1 MANVMNRSIAFGI
14 LLVVAGVIFLLG
26 NLDILPYAVSDFLFN
41 WKGLL
46 LLIGFSVLFSDENRL
61 PGIILIAF
69 STLLLTG
76 DYLEEYFNI
85 DFLSWEVL
93 WPTFIIVG
101 GLLVIAQRA
110 QWGVFRVSSEPVGT
124 TYEATDDYLNV
135 TAVLG
140 GGDLHVNSADFR
152 GGKVTAF
159 MGGGTYD
166 LSQADITQGPVVID
180 VFAMFGGATFI
191 VPSDWKVRMEITP
204 ILGGFTD
211 GRKRLTTVQEGAAN
225 KELILR
231 GTVIMGGGEIKNY
244 A

>member
-1 MANVMNRSIAFGI
+1 MAKVINRSISFGI
-14 LLVVAGVIFLLG
+14 LLVVAGIVFLLG
-26 NLDILPYAVSDFLFN
+26 NLDILPYEVTDFLFN

-46 LLIGFSVLFSDENRL
+46 LLIGFSVFFSDENRL

-76 DYLEEYFNI
+76 DYLEEYLDI
-85 DFLSWEVL
+85 DFLSWDVL

-110 QWGVFRVSSEPVGT
+110 QLGIFRAKTEPVSYG
-124 TYEATDDYLNV
+124 ATDDYLNV

-140 GGDLHVNSADFR
+140 GGDIHVNSADFR

-166 LSQADITQGPVVID
+166 LSQAEIVEGPVVID

-191 VPSDWKVRMEITP
+191 VPSDWNVRMEITP
-204 ILGGFTD
+204 IMGGFSD
-211 GRKRLTTVQEGAAN
+211 DRKRLKTMQEGSSH

-231 GTVIMGGGEIKNY
+231 GTVIMGGGEVKNY